1 MRPLPF
7 VQVSPAAS
15 AAATPAA
22 DGDDNDDDGD
32 AFRIAA
38 VLDLLILMV

>member
-1 MRPLPF
+1 
-7 VQVSPAAS
+7 VSPAAS

-38 VLDLLILMV
+38 DLLILMV